1 MRDNY
6 KRRSDYIKIFVVIVA
21 LILVA
26 QLVNLQIFKDYGKLA
41 DDNAFLR
48 KTIYAT
54 RGLIYDRNG
63 TLLVYN
69 QPIYDIDII
78 VKQWNDLDKKGTP
91 IDTAEFCRVLR
102 IDIEEFRVML
112 ADLKDKRKNPNYSPL
127 LPQKLITQMTPEEA
141 AVLQEVIWKFPGVSL
156 VYRTMRQ
163 YTTPNAAHAIGSI
176 GEVSPKDLEENPNV
190 YRQGDYIG
198 VNGVE
203 KQYENILKGTNGL
216 EIFLRDVNGRVRGRY
231 RNGEEDI
238 APVGGKSLTLS
249 LDIELQAYGE
259 ELMRNKVGSI
269 VAIEPATGEILALVS
284 SPSYDLSTLIGRERG
299 ANYAKLLRDPIKPLL
314 DRPMMA
320 RYPPGSTF
328 KVVNGL
334 IFEQEKIINANT
346 YFPCYSGYVVGRFR
360 VGCHAHAS
368 PLNLPNA
375 VSNSCNAYFCAG
387 LRKMLDDPKYGS
399 IRNAFN
405 VWKDAVVSF
414 GFGYKLGV
422 DFPNENRGFIPNA
435 ETYDKIHGK
444 NRWRSLSI
452 VSIAI
457 GQGEVLTTPV
467 QLANLSAI
475 IANRGYWIRPHILK
489 SIKGESLDTAY
500 TNKHYTV
507 VESQYFEPIIQGM
520 EWAVNGGGSG
530 STARVARIDSII
542 VCGKTGTAENPH
554 GRDHSIFIAFAPK
567 DNPKIAVA
575 IVVENAGFGSTWAA
589 PIVSLMI
596 EKYLKGYIPEN
607 RLYLE
612 ERMKNGNLMPYQRAK

>member
-1 MRDNY
+1 MRDKY
-6 KRRSDYIKIFVVIVA
+6 KDRSGFIKIFVVIVA
-21 LILVA
+21 VILLA
-26 QLVNLQIFKDYGKLA
+26 QLVNLQIFKDYGKMA

-54 RGLIYDRNG
+54 RGLIYDRQG
-63 TLLVYN
+63 KLLVYN

-91 IDTAEFCRVLR
+91 IDTAEFCRVLN
-102 IDIEEFRVML
+102 IDIQEFRVRL

-163 YTTPNAAHAIGSI
+163 YTTNNASHAIGSI
-176 GEVSPKDLEENPNV
+176 GEVSPKDLEEKADI
-190 YRQGDYIG
+190 YKQGDYIG

-203 KQYENILKGTNGL
+203 KQYEEVLKGTNGL

-249 LDIELQAYGE
+249 LDIDLQAYGE
-259 ELMRNKVGSI
+259 ELMKNKVGSI
-269 VAIEPATGEILALVS
+269 VAIEPSTGEILALVS
-284 SPSYDLSTLIGRERG
+284 SPSYELSTLIGRERG

-334 IFEQEKIINANT
+334 IFEQEKIIEESTA
-346 YFPCYSGYVVGRFR
+346 FPCHSGYIVGRFR

-375 VSNSCNAYFCAG
+375 VSSSCNAYFCAG
-387 LRKMLDDPKYGS
+387 LRKMLDDPKYGN
-399 IRNAFN
+399 IRNAFD
-405 VWKDAVVSF
+405 VWKEAVVSF
-414 GFGYKLGV
+414 GFGHKLGV
-422 DFPNENRGFIPNA
+422 DFPNENRGFIPNV

-444 NRWRSLSI
+444 NRWRSLNI

-457 GQGEVLTTPV
+457 GQGEVLVTPV
-467 QLANLSAI
+467 QLANLAAI
-475 IANRGYWIRPHILK
+475 IANRGYWVRPHILK
-489 SIKGESLDTAY
+489 SIQGESLDTTY
-500 TNKHYTV
+500 TNKHYTA
-507 VESQYFEPIIQGM
+507 VESRYFEPIVQGM
-520 EWAVNGGGSG
+520 EWAVNGGAMG
-530 STARVARIDSII
+530 STARVARIDSIV

-554 GRDHSIFIAFAPK
+554 GRDHSIFMAFAPK
-567 DNPKIAVA
+567 DNPKIAIA
-575 IVVENAGFGSTWAA
+575 IVVENAGFGATWAA

-607 RLYLE
+607 RKYLE
-612 ERMKNGNLMPYQRAK
+612 ERMKNGNLMLYQGAK